1 MSMTG
6 KERLLWLKQIK
17 RIHQIQDKKK
27 NAELEEQLKL
37 LSEKPEDLF

>member
-1 MSMTG
+1 MTG

-17 RIHQIQDKKK
+17 RIHTIQDNKK

-37 LSEKPEDLF
+37 FSDAQDNL

>member
-17 RIHQIQDKKK
+17 RIHMIQDNKK

-37 LSEKPEDLF
+37 FSEHADDNI

>member
-27 NAELEEQLKL
+27 NAELEEQLKIF
-37 LSEKPEDLF
+37 SDNSDNI